1 MQVRHILRIKGR
13 QVVDIPAEATLH
25 DACRTLMQH
34 NIGALIVRNSDG
46 TLEGV
51 ISERDIVRAAAQ
63 TGREALNAAVSE
75 HMTRVVET
83 CAEADSIE
91 DLMETMTNMRL
102 RHLPVMEDGRLS
114 GIVSIG
120 DVVKT
125 RIEETVQEAESLR
138 EYIGAG

>member
-13 QVVDIPAEATLH
+13 QVVDIPAGATLL

-34 NIGALIVRNSDG
+34 NIGALIVRRSDG
-46 TLEGV
+46 ALEGV

-63 TGREALNAAVSE
+63 SGFEALNAPVSQ

-91 DLMETMTNMRL
+91 ELMETMTNLRL
-102 RHLPVMEDGRLS
+102 RHLPVVEEERLV

-120 DVVKT
+120 DIVKT

-138 EYIGAG
+138 GYISAG